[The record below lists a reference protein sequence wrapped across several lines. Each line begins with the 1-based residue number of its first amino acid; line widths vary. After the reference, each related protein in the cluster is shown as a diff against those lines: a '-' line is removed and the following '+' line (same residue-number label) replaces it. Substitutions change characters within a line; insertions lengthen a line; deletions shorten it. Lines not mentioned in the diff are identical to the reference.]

1 MRKKDMKNTSLR
13 NTGMTNTSMRNTGKI
28 NNNRNTII
36 SKTKPIIDINQT
48 EESILAMQEDDLEFN
63 KIVLQ
68 NSQRRKKNKDNGNGK
83 SNAKML
89 YMDQD
94 D

>member
-1 MRKKDMKNTSLR
+1 MRKKDMKNTRLR
-13 NTGMTNTSMRNTGKI
+13 NTGMRNTSMRNTGKI

-68 NSQRRKKNKDNGNGK
+68 NSQRRIKNKDNGK

>member
-1 MRKKDMKNTSLR
+1 MKNTTLRNSGLR
-13 NTGMTNTSMRNTGKI
+13 NTGMRNTGKI

-36 SKTKPIIDINQT
+36 SKTKPINDINQT
-48 EESILAMQEDDLEFN
+48 EESILPMQEDDLEFN

-68 NSQRRKKNKDNGNGK
+68 NSLRRKQNKDNGK
-83 SNAKML
+83 SNAKMF

>member
-1 MRKKDMKNTSLR
+1 MKNTTLRNSGLR
-13 NTGMTNTSMRNTGKI
+13 NTGMRNTGKI

-36 SKTKPIIDINQT
+36 SKTKPINDINQT
-48 EESILAMQEDDLEFN
+48 EESILPMQEDDLEFN

-68 NSQRRKKNKDNGNGK
+68 NSLRRKQNKDNGK
-83 SNAKML
+83 YNAKMF

>member
-1 MRKKDMKNTSLR
+1 
-13 NTGMTNTSMRNTGKI
+13 MRNTGKI

-36 SKTKPIIDINQT
+36 SKTKPINDINQT
-48 EESILAMQEDDLEFN
+48 EESILPMQEDDLEFN

-68 NSQRRKKNKDNGNGK
+68 NSLRRKQNKDNGK
-83 SNAKML
+83 SNAKMF

>member
-13 NTGMTNTSMRNTGKI
+13 NTGMRNTGKI